1 MIENLKDCFFALNS
15 FRFQNETKIDF
26 YIVLLFLITKKRLLF
41 YPIPILDFKKKMK
54 KISYDLKKSVRS
66 SKRLLKKLT
75 HPYLQVLYVSYVN
88 HV

>member
-26 YIVLLFLITKKRLLF
+26 YIVLLFLITKNDYYFIRYQF
-41 YPIPILDFKKKMK
+41 WIFKKKMK

-66 SKRLLKKLT
+66 SKRLLKKTYPSLLT
-75 HPYLQVLYVSYVN
+75 GTVCIIC
-88 HV
+88 